1 MIDVKNLIFKF
12 EQNKI
17 NYFCGVPDSLLSPF
31 TNYLEK
37 FRKKKH
43 LICAN
48 EGGAV
53 SVAIGNYLSTKKI
66 SCVYMQNSGLGNAIN
81 PLVSIANKQIYS
93 IPILLMIGWRG
104 APGIN
109 DEAQHKK
116 QGLITKQLLKLLD
129 IKYLDLRNNNDLNK
143 IPKLIEYAMAKK
155 TQVAL
160 IVKKNVL
167 KHEAKRKKFS
177 DLEIDRSYVIN
188 EILKLTKKNY
198 KIIST
203 TGFISRD
210 LFRITEESFKK
221 TKNFYM
227 IGGMGHAQMVAYGVA
242 NFSRE
247 KIVCLDGDG
256 SLVMHLGSLA
266 ILASHKKKN
275 LKYILLNN
283 GVHESV
289 GAQFCVSQKIN
300 FKKLSQS
307 FGFENYFMIK
317 NKKELRDKL
326 IKFFASKT
334 NSFLEIKIKR
344 SNLTDLPRIRNTAK
358 VLKSFMD

>member
-1 MIDVKNLIFKF
+1 MIDVKDLILKF
-12 EQNKI
+12 EQSKI
-17 NYFCGVPDSLLSPF
+17 NFFCGVPDSLLSPF
-31 TNYLEK
+31 TNYVEK
-37 FRKKKH
+37 YRKKKH

-66 SCVYMQNSGLGNAIN
+66 SCIYMQNSGLGNAIN
-81 PLVSIANKQIYS
+81 PLVSIAHKKIYS
-93 IPILLMIGWRG
+93 VPMVLMIGWRG
-104 APGIN
+104 APGSN

-116 QGLITKQLLKLLD
+116 QGLITKDLLKLLD
-129 IKYLDLRNNNDLNK
+129 IKYEDLKNKNDLAK
-143 IPKLIEYAMAKK
+143 IPKLTKYAMAKK

-167 KHEAKRKKFS
+167 KYINKREKNS
-177 DLEIDRSYVIN
+177 TEGIDRSYVIN
-188 EILKLTKKNY
+188 EILKLTKQNY

-210 LFRITEESFKK
+210 LFRITEENFKTK
-221 TKNFYM
+221 KNFYM

-242 NFSRE
+242 NFSKK

-256 SLVMHLGSLA
+256 SLIMHLGSSP
-266 ILASHKKKN
+266 ILGNYKKKN

-289 GAQFCVSQKIN
+289 GAQFCISQKIN
-300 FKKLSQS
+300 FEKLSQG
-307 FGFENYFMIK
+307 FGYKNYFMIK
-317 NKKELRDKL
+317 NKKELKKKL
-326 IKFFASKT
+326 IKFFESKKS
-334 NSFLEIKIKR
+334 SFLEVKIKKLGIN
-344 SNLTDLPRIRNTAK
+344 SLPRIRNTAK